1 MAMINLSF
9 DSYEEMIDF
18 SKKVIG
24 KGEES
29 SDAGGETAGIRQE
42 EAQSAQSNAPAPAQ
56 SAPAVPYGQQIAQN
70 FPQANAAAPQP
81 APVQQAPQA
90 VPTTQHTYT
99 LDELAAAAMQLMDK
113 GMQQKLQ
120 ELLAGYGVEALPMLP
135 QDRYGSFATALRGM
149 GAQI

>member
-18 SKKVIG
+18 SKKVIR
-24 KGEES
+24 EEEGNP
-29 SDAGGETAGIRQE
+29 APMPAPAATNGRE
-42 EAQSAQSNAPAPAQ
+42 EAPAPNTPVRTQATETVQ
-56 SAPAVPYGQQIAQN
+56 VAAPYGQQIAQN
-70 FPQANAAAPQP
+70 FPQANAAP
-81 APVQQAPQA
+81 AQQASQA
-90 VPTTQHTYT
+90 VPTTQHAYT

-135 QDRYGSFATALRGM
+135 QEQYGSFATALRGM

>member
-1 MAMINLSF
+1 MAMITLSF

-18 SKKVIG
+18 SKKAIG
-24 KGEES
+24 KGEEP
-29 SDAGGETAGIRQE
+29 SDAGCGTAGIGQE
-42 EAQSAQSNAPAPAQ
+42 EAQSAQSDVPAPVQ

-70 FPQANAAAPQP
+70 FPRADTAAPQP
-81 APVQQAPQA
+81 APVQQSAP

-113 GMQQKLQ
+113 GMQPKLQ

-135 QDRYGSFATALRGM
+135 QDQYGSFATALRGM